1 MTIRYLSLVMIL
13 ILLAPVA
20 LAQQIY
26 IWKDENGQWQYSN
39 YQPPGVSVTETQ
51 GTVWAVQVAS
61 FSQKG
66 NADKLARNL
75 KEKEYDSYVVLADV
89 KGRTWYRVWVGHLA
103 SQDEAKQLLLI
114 LKEKENYRKAFITS
128 ERLNLRYDP

>member
-1 MTIRYLSLVMIL
+1 MAIRYLSLVMIL

-26 IWKDENGQWQYSN
+26 IWKDEKGRWQYSN

-51 GTVWAVQVAS
+51 GTVWAVQVAT
-61 FSQKG
+61 FSLKG
-66 NADKLARNL
+66 NADKLVRSL
-75 KEKEYDSYVVLADV
+75 KVKAYDTYVVSAKV

-103 SQDEAKQLLLI
+103 SQDEAKQLLLT
-114 LKEKENYRKAFITS
+114 LKERENYRKAFIMS
-128 ERLNLRYDP
+128 QRLNLKYDP